1 MNAMRLT
8 HFTGYISIFTLLLLV
23 VGCNRQPDVDE
34 NFKSIIRRYDQ
45 QITAVFMTYD
55 MKPIKENITESHFN
69 RLDHRLTGLKN
80 ANRRMESTVKK
91 IEFLEYKD
99 DGIKKTGFPRAQV
112 KTRELWDIR
121 HIDART
127 GQVVKEVK
135 GLLYD
140 LLYEFEQHDGVWKI
154 DAANVLKEK
163 KQN

>member
-1 MNAMRLT
+1 MNTMRLAC
-8 HFTGYISIFTLLLLV
+8 FAVYISIFTLVLLII
-23 VGCNRQPDVDE
+23 GCNKQPDVDE

-45 QITAVFMTYD
+45 QLTALFMTYD
-55 MKPIKENITESHFN
+55 LEPIKENITESHFN

-80 ANRRMESTVKK
+80 ANRRMESTVKQ

-99 DGIKKTGFPRAQV
+99 DGIKKTGFPHAQV
-112 KTRELWDIR
+112 KTRETWDIR

-127 GQVVKEVK
+127 GQVVKEVR
-135 GLLYD
+135 GLVYD
-140 LLYEFEQHDGVWKI
+140 LLYEFEQQNGVWKI